1 MFFNNNLADT
11 TSGYPIPDD
20 NSLEFNDYPLEA
32 TNGGFNLDGLSA
44 AEIEA
49 WWLAPKPDGNA
60 GQYSGS
66 TLLEFSG
73 NNLAGSHDTQSG
85 QATGTSGV
93 TTGESY

>member
-1 MFFNNNLADT
+1 MFFNNNFADT
-11 TSGYPIPDD
+11 TSGYPTPDD
-20 NSLEFNDYPLEA
+20 INLDFNNYPQEA
-32 TNGGFNLDGLSA
+32 TDDRFDLDSLST

-73 NNLAGSHDTQSG
+73 NDLTGSHDSQSG
-85 QATGTSGV
+85 QATGISGV